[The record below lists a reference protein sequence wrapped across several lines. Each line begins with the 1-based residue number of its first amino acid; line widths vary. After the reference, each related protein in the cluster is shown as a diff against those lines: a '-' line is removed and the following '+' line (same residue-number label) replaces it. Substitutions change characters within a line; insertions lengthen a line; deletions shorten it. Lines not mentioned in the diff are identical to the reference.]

1 MSKGKLFV
9 ISGASGV
16 GKGTVLKA
24 VMDAREDLI
33 FSVSATTRP
42 PRPSEVEGVHYYFVT
57 REQFETMIENDEFLE
72 YDNHAKNYYG
82 TPSSQAEEK
91 LTRGHVIFDI
101 EPNGAK
107 GIREKRPDATLIFI
121 MPPSM
126 EELERRLRGRGD
138 TPEDQIQ
145 VRMERAVWEM
155 EQRSWYDYVVVN
167 DQVEDCAKEILNIIS
182 AVADT
187 NEIGGN

>member
-16 GKGTVLKA
+16 GKGTVLKSI
-24 VMDAREDLI
+24 MEQREDLI
-33 FSVSATTRP
+33 FSVSATTRD
-42 PRPSEVEGVHYYFVT
+42 PRDGEVDGIHYYFVT
-57 REQFETMIENDEFLE
+57 REVFEDMIQKGEFLE
-72 YDNHAKNYYG
+72 YDVHADNYYG
-82 TPSSQAEEK
+82 TPRTQMDEK
-91 LTRGHVIFDI
+91 MSRGLVLLDI

-107 GIREKRPDATLIFI
+107 AVRENCPDTTLIFI

-138 TPEDQIQ
+138 TSEEQIQ
-145 VRMERAVWEM
+145 MRMARAVWEM
-155 EQRSWYDYVVVN
+155 EQRTWYDHVVVN
-167 DQVEDCAKEILNIIS
+167 DQVDACAKEILNIIS

-187 NEIGGN
+187 N